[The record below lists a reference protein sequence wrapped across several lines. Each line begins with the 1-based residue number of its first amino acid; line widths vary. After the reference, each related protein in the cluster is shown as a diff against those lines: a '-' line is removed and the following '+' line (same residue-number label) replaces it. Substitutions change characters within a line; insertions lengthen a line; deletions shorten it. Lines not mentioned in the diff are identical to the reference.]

1 MKKVQPASDN
11 EVSRHPLI
19 EVVSLGKVSELAC
32 SVAAANLLAV
42 WEWPARVAAP
52 WPNPDYAYM
61 PNRNQ
66 FDAGKILTGLSQ
78 RLPANQ
84 VRVGITALDICLPIL
99 SYVFGEAVLGERVAL
114 VSLARLS
121 LNPDGS
127 RAAQEL
133 FLERLA
139 KICLH
144 ETAHSLGLSH
154 CREPG
159 CLMRFS
165 PGISNVDDLN
175 LHFCPS
181 CQAKVAYQKKVL
193 QGGITGC
200 IA

>member
-1 MKKVQPASDN
+1 MKMVQAASDN
-11 EVSRHPLI
+11 EAPPLPFI
-19 EVVSLGKVSELAC
+19 EVVPLGKVSELAC

-42 WEWPARVAAP
+42 WEWPARLAAP
-52 WPNPDYAYM
+52 WPNPDYAYL

-66 FDAGKILTGLSQ
+66 FDAGRILNALS
-78 RLPANQ
+78 RGLPACQ
-84 VRVGITALDICLPIL
+84 VRLALTALDICLPIL
-99 SYVFGEAVLGERVAL
+99 SYVFGEAVLGGRVAL

-121 LNPDGS
+121 LNPDGR
-127 RAAQEL
+127 RADQGL

-165 PGISNVDDLN
+165 PGISNVDALN

-181 CQAKVAYQKKVL
+181 CLARVAFQKKVL
-193 QGGITGC
+193 QDSGF
-200 IA
+200 